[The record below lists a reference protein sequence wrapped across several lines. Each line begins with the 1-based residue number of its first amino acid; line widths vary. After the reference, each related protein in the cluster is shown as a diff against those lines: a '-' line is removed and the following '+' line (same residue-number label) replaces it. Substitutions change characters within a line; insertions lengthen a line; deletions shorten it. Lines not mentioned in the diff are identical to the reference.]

1 MYDKSGNYRAY
12 VSDYGVCGA
21 PTLTDISRISTKV
34 HADFS
39 KWVSQTRLINWA
51 NRHGMHFTRWRQQA
65 RRHLGGDGMKINAE
79 AIVSRWELTK
89 QDTGHPAY
97 IIAKAMID
105 HDIPS
110 PSPWT

>member
-1 MYDKSGNYRAY
+1 MSKTTSPLPPVPPLPQQASFTAQYKRHGWDATVHYVYDKSGNFRAY
-12 VSDYGVCGA
+12 VSDHGVCGT

-65 RRHLGGDGMKINAE
+65 DGTLEVMA
-79 AIVSRWELTK
+79 
-89 QDTGHPAY
+89 
-97 IIAKAMID
+97 
-105 HDIPS
+105 
-110 PSPWT
+110 